1 MFSQKIGKHPFDVA
15 LLEKQAI
22 AYIKLGQ
29 KIQKIKRSLNL
40 VVVAAC
46 FVQFKH
52 SQTRSDSIKTLEIV
66 KVATLIGCKMKFARK
81 FAEQINDQLANMS
94 VEDQQE
100 FKLLRF

>member
-1 MFSQKIGKHPFDVA
+1 MQKV
-15 LLEKQAI
+15 
-22 AYIKLGQ
+22 
-29 KIQKIKRSLNL
+29 KRSLNL

-52 SQTRSDSIKTLEIV
+52 SQSSCESIKTVEIV

-81 FAEQINDQLANMS
+81 FAEQINEQLSNMS
-94 VEDQQE
+94 IEDQEE